1 MDHQS
6 RCRRLT
12 DWPRVSSVC
21 QNIAWEQL
29 GTMPSR
35 APFFWQEEYS
45 DVRQ

>member
-6 RCRRLT
+6 RCRRLMDLT
-12 DWPRVSSVC
+12 ADLERLLD
-21 QNIAWEQL
+21 IACEQL

-35 APFFWQEEYS
+35 TPFFWQEEFS